1 MNLDEFVTKFAEE
14 FTETSPESF
23 KPETEFKKL
32 DEWDS
37 LAVLSI
43 ISMIDEKYGK
53 FITGAELRSLST
65 IKDVYDLVMS
75 K

>member
-1 MNLDEFVTKFAEE
+1 MRVIGGD
-14 FTETSPESF
+14 
-23 KPETEFKKL
+23 L

-43 ISMIDEKYGK
+43 ISMIDEEFEK
-53 FITGAELRSLST
+53 IVTGADLREHTTISEL
-65 IKDVYDLVMS
+65 YDFIQ